1 MPKPLLVLEGD
12 SWFNLPGGSP
22 HDPEEERIVPRGFA
36 RPNDFGERLKSR
48 GYEVKS
54 VAEPGDRL
62 SEMLEEK
69 QLAKLTAELQEQL
82 EKGRKPAAILLS
94 AGGHDMRDRLDRMLN
109 EYKAEPGFSPVDDS
123 EVDAALDGIAG
134 NYGKM
139 FRTLDEIV
147 GRFVGRFPSVSRAI
161 PVLAHGYSYHVPDG
175 RNRRD
180 VAGIGPWLGPV
191 VDKKGYPDL
200 SYKAEAIAQLVDGFN
215 DRLQQCVKPNGKLS
229 SIAPHYVNFR
239 FPARSRLAQYVRSGA
254 YGNDWVD
261 EVHLTPHKLK
271 YIVDKRLI
279 ARVFPKLGVPIP

>member
-12 SWFNLPGGSP
+12 SWFNLPGGSA
-22 HDPEEERIVPRGFA
+22 HDPEEKRFGPPGFA

-62 SEMLEEK
+62 SEMLEKK
-69 QLAKLTAELQEQL
+69 QLAKLRAELQEQA

-94 AGGHDMRDRLDRMLN
+94 AGGHDMRDRLDQMLN
-109 EYKAEPGFSPVDDS
+109 EYKAESGFSPVNDS
-123 EVDAALDGIAG
+123 EVAAALDEIAG

-147 GRFVGRFPSVSRAI
+147 GRFYSAPLAI

-175 RNRRD
+175 RNRGD
-180 VAGIGPWLGPV
+180 LAGIGPWLGPV
-191 VDKKGYPDL
+191 VGKKGYPDL
-200 SYKAEAIAQLVDGFN
+200 PYKAEAIAQLVDGFN
-215 DRLQQCVKPNGKLS
+215 KRLKQCVKPNGKLS

-239 FPARSRLAQYVRSGA
+239 FPARSRLAQYVSSGA

-261 EVHLTPHKLK
+261 EVHLTPHKLT